1 MINNTK
7 QRGFT
12 LVELMIT
19 LVLSLLITY
28 GIAQVLISSN
38 QNSSSSDGASQAQE
52 TARFVM
58 NFIGRQIRSTGI
70 NSMSDRELTSR
81 TAMGCDVADLNAN
94 NACSFNNDAGAT
106 EANITVGPGVLSGD
120 RLALS
125 WIPPSVDL
133 TYPPRSP
140 VDPSPVFPS
149 ITTDCTGAVLP
160 GFTPNTMI
168 INTFW
173 VSFDQDSGTNS
184 LFCQGRQFDNV
195 TQTIIPPAGA
205 AQVIANGVEAIQ
217 FLYGEATNA
226 ASDDVTRYV
235 NANEVNDWNRVF
247 AIKVS
252 VMTRSLG
259 DITNSVS
266 TKQYVMLDSDIYTFT
281 DAINRQVFSSTFFIP
296 NRGED

>member
-1 MINNTK
+1 MNNNS

-38 QNSSSSDGASQAQE
+38 QNSTSSDGVSQAQE

-58 NFIGRQIRSTGI
+58 SFVGRQIRATGI

-81 TAMGCDVADLNAN
+81 TAMGCDVVDLNAN

-106 EANITVGPGVLSGD
+106 EANITAGPGILSGD

-125 WIPPSVDL
+125 WIPPSIDL
-133 TYPPRSP
+133 TYPPFTP
-140 VDPSPVFPS
+140 GDPSPIFPS

-160 GFTPNTMI
+160 GFAPNTMI

-173 VSFDQDSGTNS
+173 VSFDPLTQTNS
-184 LFCQGRQFDNV
+184 LFCQGRLFNNV
-195 TQTIIPPAGA
+195 TQTI
-205 AQVIANGVEAIQ
+205 
-217 FLYGEATNA
+217 
-226 ASDDVTRYV
+226 TRQQGQL
-235 NANEVNDWNRVF
+235 
-247 AIKVS
+247 K
-252 VMTRSLG
+252 SLLTALKRY
-259 DITNSVS
+259 IF
-266 TKQYVMLDSDIYTFT
+266 YTEKPLT
-281 DAINRQVFSSTFFIP
+281 
-296 NRGED
+296 

>member
-1 MINNTK
+1 MINNNF

-38 QNSSSSDGASQAQE
+38 QNSASSDGASQTQE

-58 NFIGRQIRSTGI
+58 SFVGRQIRGTGI
-70 NSMSDRELTSR
+70 NSMTDRDVTSR
-81 TAMGCDVADLNAN
+81 TAMGCGVADLNAN

-125 WIPPSVDL
+125 WIPPSIAL
-133 TYPPRSP
+133 TYPAFSLG
-140 VDPSPVFPS
+140 DPTPIFPS
-149 ITTDCTGAVLP
+149 ITTDCTGASFP
-160 GFTPNTMI
+160 GFAPNTMI

-173 VSFDQDSGTNS
+173 VSLDPLTQTNS
-184 LFCQGRQFDNV
+184 LLCQGRLFNNV
-195 TQTIIPPAGA
+195 TSTVSATGV
-205 AQVIANGVEAIQ
+205 AQVIANGVEAIH
-217 FLYGEATNA
+217 FLYGEATNV

-259 DITNSVS
+259 DVTNSVS

-296 NRGED
+296 NRGEE

>member
-1 MINNTK
+1 MNNNS

-38 QNSSSSDGASQAQE
+38 QNSTSSDGVSQAQE

-58 NFIGRQIRSTGI
+58 SFVGRQIRATGI

-106 EANITVGPGVLSGD
+106 EANITVGPGILSGD

-125 WIPPSVDL
+125 WIPPSIDL
-133 TYPPRSP
+133 TYPPFTP
-140 VDPSPVFPS
+140 GDPSPIFPS
-149 ITTDCTGAVLP
+149 ITTDCTGATFP
-160 GFTPNTMI
+160 GFSPNTTI

-173 VSFDQDSGTNS
+173 VSLDPLTQTNS
-184 LFCQGRQFDNV
+184 LFCQGRLYNNV
-195 TQTIIPPAGA
+195 TETIIPPAGA
-205 AQVIANGVEAIQ
+205 AQVIANGVEAIH
-217 FLYGEATNA
+217 FLYGEATNL

-296 NRGED
+296 NRGEE

>member
-1 MINNTK
+1 MRNNHT

-12 LVELMIT
+12 LIELMIT

-38 QNSSSSDGASQAQE
+38 QNSTSSDGVSQAQE

-58 NFIGRQIRSTGI
+58 AFVGKQIRGTGI
-70 NSMSDRELTSR
+70 NSMSAQDVTSR
-81 TAMGCDVADLNAN
+81 TAMGCDVASLNAN

-106 EANITVGPGVLSGD
+106 EANITVGLGALSGD

-133 TYPPRSP
+133 SYPPFSP
-140 VDPSPVFPS
+140 GDPPRVFPS
-149 ITTDCTGAVLP
+149 ITTDCTGASFP
-160 GFTPNTMI
+160 GFVADTMV

-173 VSFDQDSGTNS
+173 VSFDPLTQTNS
-184 LFCQGRQFDNV
+184 LFCQGRRFDNI
-195 TQTIIPPAGA
+195 TQTIILPAGA
-205 AQVIANGVEAIQ
+205 AQVIANGVEAIH

-281 DAINRQVFSSTFFIP
+281 DAINRQVFSSTFSIP
-296 NRGED
+296 NRGE

>member
-1 MINNTK
+1 MNNNS

-38 QNSSSSDGASQAQE
+38 QNSTSSDGVSQAQE

-58 NFIGRQIRSTGI
+58 SFVGRQIRATGI

-81 TAMGCDVADLNAN
+81 TAMGCDVVDLNAN
-94 NACSFNNDAGAT
+94 NACSFNNNAGAT

-133 TYPPRSP
+133 TYPPFTP
-140 VDPSPVFPS
+140 GDPSPVFLS
-149 ITTDCTGAVLP
+149 ITTDCSGATLL
-160 GFTPNTMI
+160 GFAPNTTT

-173 VSFDQDSGTNS
+173 VSLDPLTQTNS
-184 LFCQGRQFDNV
+184 LFCQGRLFDNA

-205 AQVIANGVEAIQ
+205 AQVIANGVEAIH

-281 DAINRQVFSSTFFIP
+281 DAINRQVFSSTFFIS
-296 NRGED
+296 NRGEE